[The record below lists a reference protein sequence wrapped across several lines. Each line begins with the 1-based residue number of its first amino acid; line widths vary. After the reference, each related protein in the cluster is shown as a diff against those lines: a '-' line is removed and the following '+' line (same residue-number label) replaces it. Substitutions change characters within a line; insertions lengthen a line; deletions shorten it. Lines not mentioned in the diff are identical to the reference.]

1 MSKSPIEYLRH
12 MLDEC
17 NYIVSVI
24 TPETKKDQMLD
35 DETLK
40 RAIVRSIEIIGEASK
55 QIPSP

>member
-1 MSKSPIEYLRH
+1 MSAIT
-12 MLDEC
+12 
-17 NYIVSVI
+17 IVSVI